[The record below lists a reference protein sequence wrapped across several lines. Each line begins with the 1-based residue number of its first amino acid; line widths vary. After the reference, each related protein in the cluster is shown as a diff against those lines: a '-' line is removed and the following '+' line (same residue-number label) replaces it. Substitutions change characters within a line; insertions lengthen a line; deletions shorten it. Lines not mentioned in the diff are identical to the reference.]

1 VGVKKT
7 TKRTA
12 EATEPR
18 IFANEQEFVGFRDLH
33 IESLQIDPSYQRSD
47 FINKTVVN
55 RIASNFSL
63 VLFSALTIGERAD
76 GSLWVVDGQHRY
88 YGAKR
93 AGRDVVPCKVF
104 RSSGPEQEAGVFY
117 DLNKTRTSI
126 NAISMYRALLR
137 QNESTSVSIQASLDK
152 HGFSVAKKGKRA
164 FAAASALREVYRRGV
179 LDDVLQ
185 VIDDAFGDGSATR
198 WRMMFAQ
205 SHFIQMLGL
214 VYQVKGK
221 EIDKAR
227 MSLVLA
233 RMDEK
238 TYARLSSSAS
248 GTTGGRAKRI
258 APAFIDEFYNKNL
271 SPKNK
276 IVW

>member
-1 VGVKKT
+1 MGVKKT
-7 TKRTA
+7 SKRNPEQSTQ
-12 EATEPR
+12 R
-18 IFANEQEFVGFRDLH
+18 VFANEQELVGSRDLQ
-33 IESLQIDPSYQRSD
+33 IENLKIDASYQRSD
-47 FINKTVVN
+47 FINKSVVN
-55 RIASNFSL
+55 RIAKNFSL
-63 VLFSALTIGERAD
+63 VLFNALTVGERAD

-88 YGAKR
+88 YGAKA
-93 AGRDVVPCKVF
+93 AGVPVVPCKVF

-137 QNESTSVSIQASLDK
+137 QNESTSIAIQALLDK
-152 HGFSVAKKGKRA
+152 YGFTVAKKGKRA

-179 LDDVLQ
+179 LGDVLQ
-185 VIDDAFGDGSATR
+185 AIDDAFGDGSSAR
-198 WRMMFAQ
+198 WRAMFAQ

-214 VYQVKGK
+214 IYQIKGK

-238 TYARLSSSAS
+238 TYARLSASAA

-276 IVW
+276 VVW